1 MVIEF
6 IGNIR
11 GPEGPRGLRGLP
23 GLDAEATDAGV
34 GAYVAAPESVTGSA
48 VRTAAADVW
57 KAQTVAPSNAPYVQ
71 LSPAVAA
78 LPAGGTGILALKS
91 NAGASNDDG
100 TRIYVMPRAKV
111 TSSVGGTIK
120 LFGDPFFDN
129 AAYRDLGLYFSAD
142 QNTDTGTHGTG
153 VFWMNSKVG
162 TAGGTSFEGEYK
174 GKNPDIGFSFQDS
187 VVGGR
192 FSLIGPANP
201 VFVVGSGAPNVAKRH
216 ATVRLEMQGDLA
228 FQGTSRVIRWESVAS
243 TTADN
248 AMVLE
253 AGQLRIEI
261 QGTSQLAVKQ
271 TGSLVMGGGTNLAT
285 TATDG
290 FLYMRAMAG
299 TPTGTPTPWA
309 GSIPMVMDGVNGK
322 LWARIGTAWKSVTF
336 A

>member
-1 MVIEF
+1 MAVEF
-6 IGNIR
+6 IANIR
-11 GPEGPRGLRGLP
+11 GPQGPQGLRGFAASAQEP
-23 GLDAEATDAGV
+23 QDQAVGSWAASAESIT
-34 GAYVAAPESVTGSA
+34 GAA
-48 VRTAAADVW
+48 VRAAAAEVW
-57 KAQTVAPSNAPYVQ
+57 QTKTVAPSTSPYIQ

-78 LPAGGTGILALKS
+78 LPSGGKGILALKS
-91 NAGASNDDG
+91 NADTSNDDG

-261 QGTSQLAVKQ
+261 QGTSQLAIKQ

-299 TPTGTPTPWA
+299 TPTGAPTAWA
-309 GSIPMVMDGVNGK
+309 GSIPMVIDGTGSK
-322 LWARIGTAWKSVTF
+322 LWARIAGVWKSVTF

>member
-1 MVIEF
+1 MARTQIATLK
-6 IGNIR
+6 
-11 GPEGPRGLRGLP
+11 GPRGFTGPRGLP
-23 GLDAEATDAGV
+23 GLNAEATDAGV
-34 GAYVAAPESVTGSA
+34 GAYVAAPESVTGTA
-48 VRTAAADVW
+48 VRTAATDVW
-57 KAQTVAPSNAPYVQ
+57 KAQTVAPSTSPYIQ

-78 LPAGGTGILALKS
+78 SSSGGNGILALKS
-91 NAGASNDDG
+91 NAAASTDDG
-100 TRIYVMPRAKV
+100 TRIYVIPRGKV

-129 AAYRDLGLYFSAD
+129 GPYRDLGLYFSQD
-142 QNTDTGTHGTG
+142 QNGDTGNHSTG
-153 VFWMNSKVG
+153 VFWINSKVG
-162 TAGGTSFEGEYK
+162 TALGSSSGGEYS

-192 FSLIGPANP
+192 FSYLGPANP
-201 VFVVGSGAPNVAKRH
+201 VFVVGSGAANVSKRH

-228 FQGTSRVIRWESVAS
+228 FQGANRVIRWESVTS
-243 TTADN
+243 TIADN

-261 QGTSQLAVKQ
+261 QGTNQLAVKQ

-299 TPTGTPTPWA
+299 TPTGAPTAWA
-309 GSIPMVMDGVNGK
+309 GSIPMVVDGSGSK
-322 LWARIGTAWKSVTF
+322 LWARIAGVWKSVTF